1 MSSQHKNKKESNNK
15 IKKKPSKIFDND
27 DISKDNIKIYLDT
40 NDLSNDNK
48 NSKNINK
55 NNEENNDIKAK
66 KKKVKFNR
74 KIDVINVECWKKYNS
89 ENTVEPNVN
98 NSKDTTKCTCEIF

>member
-27 DISKDNIKIYLDT
+27 DISKDNIKIDLDT
-40 NDLSNDNK
+40 NDVSNDNK

-66 KKKVKFNR
+66 KKKS
-74 KIDVINVECWKKYNS
+74 KI
-89 ENTVEPNVN
+89 
-98 NSKDTTKCTCEIF
+98 